1 LKVGEI
7 AGVFDGGIAAGR
19 GQRPIFCTFLVE
31 VFAIREYSM
40 PMNLK
45 PQDIVVVLKLLVS
58 DKEASYSAL
67 AYKLCMSPSE
77 VHAAVKRAALAGLID
92 ASTKEVKR
100 KPLLEFLIHGLKYA
114 FPPTRGT
121 ITRGIPTAHA
131 APPLS
136 DRLSGKDD
144 LPPVWPCAD
153 GTVRGH
159 EFKPL
164 YRCVPAA
171 AREDAGLYEL
181 LVLVDAVRGGRARE
195 RKLAEQELT
204 KRLESQ

>member
-1 LKVGEI
+1 MQTCSVRACRRCAVSVLI
-7 AGVFDGGIAAGR
+7 CR
-19 GQRPIFCTFLVE
+19 SFLVAT
-31 VFAIREYSM
+31 FAIREYSM
-40 PMNLK
+40 SMNLK

-58 DKEASYSAL
+58 DKETSYSAL
-67 AYKLCMSPSE
+67 AYKLSMSPSE
-77 VHAAVKRAALAGLID
+77 VHAAVKRAAVAGLID

-121 ITRGIPTAHA
+121 ITRGLPTAHA

-171 AREDAGLYEL
+171 AREDASLYEL

-195 RKLAEQELT
+195 RKLAEEELRG
-204 KRLESQ
+204 RLESR

>member
-1 LKVGEI
+1 M
-7 AGVFDGGIAAGR
+7 
-19 GQRPIFCTFLVE
+19 
-31 VFAIREYSM
+31 FAIREYSTC
-40 PMNLK
+40 MNLK

-58 DKEASYSAL
+58 NKETSYSAL
-67 AYKLCMSPSE
+67 AYKLSMSPAE
-77 VHAAVKRAALAGLID
+77 VHAAVKRAGAAGLID
-92 ASTKEVKR
+92 VATKEVKQ

-114 FPPTRGT
+114 FPATRGT
-121 ITRGIPTAHA
+121 ITRGLPTAHA

-136 DRLSGKDD
+136 KRLSGKDD

-164 YRCVPAA
+164 YRCVPSA
-171 AREDAGLYEL
+171 AREDASLYEL

-195 RKLAEQELT
+195 RKLAEEELR
-204 KRLESQ
+204 KRVAS